1 MIREPVVA
9 GQFYPG
15 EEKELN
21 TIIDEFLSRAFK
33 KVKTEKYRGIIVPHA
48 GYVYSGQA
56 QAFSYTSEIPA
67 RAVILGVNHRGI
79 GEPTALFGEG
89 EWAVPNGKL
98 KCDEEFGG
106 MLLKEMPSLKVDPL
120 AHSQEHSIEVQV
132 PFLIRRNPGVLIT
145 PVSMYDYSVENARA
159 LGAAIAEVL
168 KKLPETVIIASS
180 DFTHY
185 EPVET
190 AGKQDALAEEKILAM
205 DPEGLN
211 DTVQNNHITLCGL
224 GPIMT
229 LLFALQGGRVK
240 KIFYDTSATASG
252 DSSSVVGY
260 ASYGII

>member
-9 GQFYPG
+9 GMFYPG

-21 TIIDEFLSRAFK
+21 TMIDGFLSRAFE
-33 KVKTEKYRGIIVPHA
+33 KVTSEKYRGIIAPHA

-67 RAVILGVNHRGI
+67 RAVIFGVNHRGL

-98 KCDEEFGG
+98 KCDDEVGE
-106 MLLKEMPSLKVDPL
+106 MLLKEMPSLKIDPL

-132 PFLIRRNPGVLIT
+132 PFLIRRNSGVLIT
-145 PVSMYDYSVENARA
+145 PVSMYDYSVETARA

-168 KKLPETVIIASS
+168 KKFPETIIIASS

-185 EPVET
+185 EPVKI
-190 AGKQDALAEEKILAM
+190 AGKQDSLAGEKILAM
-205 DPEGLN
+205 DPDGLHG
-211 DTVQNNHITLCGL
+211 TVKNNRITLCGL
-224 GPIMT
+224 GPIMA
-229 LLFALQGGRVK
+229 LLFALRGGRAK

-260 ASYGII
+260 ASYGIM